1 MIITGGRNSG
11 VRLQGLQRAPSQI
24 VAGAVLIAAE
34 TAVYS
39 YALLDAGAMTPA
51 LSASLVW
58 ASYAFMAALA
68 AGIVMVFLGL
78 RELLGARAAA
88 IRMAPTVPPTVGSL
102 APYLLS
108 LRRYRRFF
116 IASAIAYG
124 VLYAFAT
131 SMIVYQPTVDFARV
145 YGTSLPS
152 LQVYP
157 CCGAP
162 LTVPTMT
169 FYLANHIGLY
179 VTPLDLILL
188 FTVAPL
194 VGLNV
199 VLAAFARDNRTG
211 GASKYWLG
219 GLGASVGLFTG
230 CPACAGLFL
239 AGSIGGAGAVAFASA
254 LSYYQ
259 PEFIAATLP
268 VLVLTMYAV
277 SRSLARR
284 FGQGC
289 PVEPGAP

>member
-1 MIITGGRNSG
+1 M
-11 VRLQGLQRAPSQI
+11 V
-24 VAGAVLIAAE
+24 
-34 TAVYS
+34 
-39 YALLDAGAMTPA
+39 
-51 LSASLVW
+51 
-58 ASYAFMAALA
+58 
-68 AGIVMVFLGL
+68 GIVLALDGL
-78 RELLGARAAA
+78 KGHLVARAAV
-88 IRMAPTVPPTVGSL
+88 IRGAPTVPPTVGSL

-108 LRRYRRFF
+108 LRRYRRLF
-116 IASAIAYG
+116 IVSAVAYG

-131 SMIVYQPTVDFARV
+131 SMIVYQPTVDFAQA
-145 YGTSLPS
+145 YQTALPS

-169 FYLANHIGLY
+169 FYLANHLGLY
-179 VTPLDLILL
+179 FTPLDLILL

-199 VLAAFARDNRTG
+199 ALAAFARDNRAG
-211 GASKYWLG
+211 GASKYWMG

-239 AGSIGGAGAVAFASA
+239 AGSVGGAGAVAFASV

-268 VLVLTMYAV
+268 VLVLTLYSV

-289 PVEPGAP
+289 PVAPAGS